1 MYRGVHL
8 FIERT
13 EYMKR
18 TQGIMQAV
26 RKTAIPETNLA
37 SKIVWNV
44 DGNDINGSEAN
55 T

>member
-1 MYRGVHL
+1 M
-8 FIERT
+8 ERT

-26 RKTAIPETNLA
+26 RKTALPKTNLAPKIAQSVDGNGFNDPETN
-37 SKIVWNV
+37 
-44 DGNDINGSEAN
+44 